1 MWRAHAYS
9 QRQKDVQGAPADVAK
24 LPDAA
29 EPAQRVRE
37 ELPALEFSSEPDD
50 HCETAL
56 EAYEHIKP
64 MLLRLCSDLKKDAC
78 DLRIYDPY
86 FCTGKT
92 KKLLSGLGFTQVYN
106 ECAIVY

>member
-1 MWRAHAYS
+1 
-9 QRQKDVQGAPADVAK
+9 VQADVAT
-24 LPDAA
+24 PSDVQQ
-29 EPAQRVRE
+29 PTQRARE
-37 ELPALEFSSEPDD
+37 ELPALEFKNDPDD

-64 MLLRLCSDLKKDAC
+64 LLLHLCKDLNKDAC

-92 KKLLSGLGFTQVYN
+92 KKLLKSLGFPQVYN
-106 ECAIVY
+106 ECDAASSI

>member
-1 MWRAHAYS
+1 M
-9 QRQKDVQGAPADVAK
+9 
-24 LPDAA
+24 
-29 EPAQRVRE
+29 
-37 ELPALEFSSEPDD
+37 EFSSEPDD